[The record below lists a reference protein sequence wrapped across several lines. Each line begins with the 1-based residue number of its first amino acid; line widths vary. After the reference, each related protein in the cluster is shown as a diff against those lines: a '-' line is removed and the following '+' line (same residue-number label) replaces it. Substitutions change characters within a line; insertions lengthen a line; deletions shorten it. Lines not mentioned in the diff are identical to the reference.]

1 MRAWCGAPNVPQG
14 FGQVAEWLKAYA
26 WKAYLGETLTR
37 VRIPLC
43 PPPLF
48 VYFLLQCV
56 SGRSPGRAGPLMRHL
71 GKQELDYLTGTWDQ
85 YFLYLIFTK
94 LYPANA

>member
-1 MRAWCGAPNVPQG
+1 
-14 FGQVAEWLKAYA
+14 
-26 WKAYLGETLTR
+26 
-37 VRIPLC
+37 
-43 PPPLF
+43 
-48 VYFLLQCV
+48 LQCV